1 MFPVHSC
8 LVNQPSSVS
17 RRYQA
22 RFSQAGLRA
31 GLGSFSGS
39 LWPASTHTAHRA
51 GASVMAGGAG
61 WVQARGQAFRFRHA
75 FTFVPLRP
83 VQQPVQRLSF
93 PMEAPMGQLDL
104 PLLGRID
111 APSAV
116 PPSLVRTA
124 GTYRQAVRLC
134 WGLRRAKGLTVT
146 DLAREFGFNRQHA
159 SDYLNA
165 DDLATR
171 RSLPGD
177 KVQAF
182 EDVCGNTAIS
192 QWHAMRAQL
201 TVLEEIQAERAAA

>member
-1 MFPVHSC
+1 MHPVHPR
-8 LVNQPSSVS
+8 LVNQPLPNSQ
-17 RRYQA
+17 RHQA
-22 RFSQAGLRA
+22 RFSQAGQRA
-31 GLGSFSGS
+31 GLGLFFGS

-51 GASVMAGGAG
+51 GASAAAGGAG
-61 WVQARGQAFRFRHA
+61 WVQARGQVVRFRHA
-75 FTFVPLRP
+75 LTFVPLRP
-83 VQQPVQRLSF
+83 VQQPVRGLSF

-116 PPSLVRTA
+116 PPSLIRSVS
-124 GTYRQAVRLC
+124 TYRQAVRLC
-134 WGLRRAKGLTVT
+134 WALRRAKGLTIT

-159 SDYLNA
+159 SDYLNP

-201 TVLEEIQAERAAA
+201 TVLEELQAERAAA